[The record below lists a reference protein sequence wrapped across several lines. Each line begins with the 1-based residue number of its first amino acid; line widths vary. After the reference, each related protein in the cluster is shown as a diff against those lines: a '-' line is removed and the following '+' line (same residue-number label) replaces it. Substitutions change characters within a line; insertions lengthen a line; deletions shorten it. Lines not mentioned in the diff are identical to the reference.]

1 MNLTEFAL
9 FVCYGLGTGALI
21 AGLALA
27 LVINYRGSGVINLAM
42 GAVALFGAY
51 EFYALRT
58 KGSLWVPIP
67 GLPLVDLGS
76 SWSFLPAF
84 VVALLASAG
93 FGALFDWLVLWPL
106 RNSAPL
112 AKLVASLGLLL
123 TLQALAIQQFG
134 IYGDAAPNV
143 LPAGS
148 GDVLHIF
155 GGIVPTDRIWL
166 AVIVVVLTGIL
177 MAVYKYTHFGV
188 ATRAAS
194 ENQPAAS
201 LSGLAPQTISTVNTM
216 AAFVLAGLLGILVAP
231 TSQLDPTTIPLAV
244 IPALGA
250 ALIAR
255 FTSFGVAAGFGML
268 MGIIQS
274 ELIYMQ
280 TKPWFPEVGGVSL
293 PGVADLVYF
302 LIIVAVLVFQGK
314 SLPERG
320 VLTEAR
326 LPRAPAAKRILWP
339 ALIFAGICGVSFFLV
354 PFDWRSATILTLI
367 GAVVCLS
374 LVMIT
379 GFVGQ
384 VSLFQVGLGGIA
396 GLVVARLALNH
407 GIGFPLGAIL
417 GIVIATAFGVVVA
430 LPAFRVR
437 GVSLAILTVAGMVAI
452 EQFGLDNGTWG
463 AGQTSGMIVPE
474 PKLFGIDIGPNA
486 KFLGSSG
493 TPTPAFALI
502 VLGVMVLLAMFV
514 AAVRRSILGPRM
526 LAVRSNE
533 RAAAAAGIGPRT
545 VKMTAF
551 TISSFIGAVAGV
563 LYAYALS
570 SVSIQQ
576 FGTTTALTFV
586 AFAYLGGIT
595 TVRGALVGGLLAPG
609 ALAALVMNKLNISPV
624 YLLIIGGIGLII
636 AVVSAPEGIVLTPL
650 RRQPPVLLYNA
661 IARRF
666 TRPGAAPGLTTEAE
680 EPAS

>member
-1 MNLTEFAL
+1 MGLNQLLLFA
-9 FVCYGLGTGALI
+9 CYGLGTGALI

-42 GAVALFGAY
+42 GAVALLGAY
-51 EFYALRT
+51 EFFALRT
-58 KGSLWVPIP
+58 RGDFWVPIP
-67 GLPLVDLGS
+67 AVPLVDLGS

-84 VVALLASAG
+84 VLALLASAG
-93 FGALFDWLVLWPL
+93 LGALFDWAVLWPL

-123 TLQALAIQQFG
+123 TIQALAIQRFG
-134 IYGDAAPNV
+134 IYGDSAPNV

-148 GDVLHIF
+148 GDIVRIF
-155 GGIVPTDRIWL
+155 GGIVPTDRLWL
-166 AVIVVVLTGIL
+166 TVIVVVLTGIL
-177 MAVYKYTHFGV
+177 MAVYKYTRFGV
-188 ATRAAS
+188 ATRAAA
-194 ENQPAAS
+194 ENQPAAA
-201 LSGLAPQTISTVNTM
+201 LSGLAPQTISMANTM
-216 AAFVLAGLLGILVAP
+216 ASFLLAGLLGILVAP
-231 TSQLDPTTIPLAV
+231 TSQLDPTTIPYAV

-255 FTSFGVAAGFGML
+255 FTSFGIAAVSGIV

-274 ELIYMQ
+274 ELIYLQ
-280 TKPWFPEVGGVSL
+280 TKPWFPTVGGVSL

-302 LIIVAVLVFQGK
+302 LVIVVVLLLQGK

-320 VLTEAR
+320 TLTEAR
-326 LPRAPAAKRILWP
+326 LPRAPAAKRIVAP
-339 ALIFAGICGVSFFLV
+339 SVVFAAVCGVSFFIV
-354 PFDWRSATILTLI
+354 PFDWRGATILTLI

-374 LVMIT
+374 LVVIT

-396 GLVVARLALNH
+396 GLVVAKLATDH

-417 GIVIATAFGVVVA
+417 GILFATAFGVVVA

-452 EQFGLDNGTWG
+452 EQFGLYNSVWG
-463 AGQTSGMIVPE
+463 AGQSSGLIVPE
-474 PKLFGIDIGPNA
+474 PKLFGRALGPSA
-486 KFLGSSG
+486 SFLGSSS

-502 VLGVMVLLAMFV
+502 VLVVMVLLAMFV
-514 AAVRRSILGPRM
+514 AALRRSILGTRM

-533 RAAAAAGIGPRT
+533 RAAAAAGIGPRS

-551 TISSFIGAVAGV
+551 AVSSFVGAVAGV

-595 TVRGALVGGLLAPG
+595 TVRGALVGALLAPG
-609 ALAALVMNKLNISPV
+609 ALAALVMTKLNISPV
-624 YLLIIGGIGLII
+624 YLLIIGGLGLII
-636 AVVSAPEGIVLTPL
+636 AVVSAPDGIVLTPV
-650 RRQPPVLLYNA
+650 RKQPPVLLYNA
-661 IARRF
+661 VARRL
-666 TRPGAAPGLTTEAE
+666 RSRAAAPTALATEAE
-680 EPAS
+680 S

>member
-1 MNLTEFAL
+1 
-9 FVCYGLGTGALI
+9 
-21 AGLALA
+21 
-27 LVINYRGSGVINLAM
+27 VINYRGSGVINLAM
-42 GAVALFGAY
+42 GAVALLGAY

-58 KGSLWVPIP
+58 KGDFWIPIP
-67 GLPLVDLGS
+67 AIPLVDLGS
-76 SWSFLPAF
+76 AWSFVPAF
-84 VVALLASAG
+84 VVALLAAAG

-134 IYGDAAPNV
+134 IYGEAAPNV
-143 LPAGS
+143 LPAGP
-148 GDVLHIF
+148 GDVLRIF
-155 GGIVPTDRIWL
+155 GGIVPTDRVWL
-166 AVIVVVLTGIL
+166 AAIVVVLTVIL
-177 MAVYKYTHFGV
+177 MAVYKYTRFGV
-188 ATRAAS
+188 ATRAAA
-194 ENQPAAS
+194 ENQPAAA
-201 LSGLAPQTISTVNTM
+201 LTGLAPQTISTVNTM
-216 AAFVLAGLLGILVAP
+216 AAFGLAGLLGILVAP

-250 ALIAR
+250 ALLAR

-274 ELIYMQ
+274 ELIYLQ
-280 TKPWFPEVGGVSL
+280 TKTWFPTSGGVSL
-293 PGVADLVYF
+293 PGVADLLYF
-302 LIIVAVLVFQGK
+302 LIIVVVLVFQGK
-314 SLPERG
+314 ALPERG
-320 VLTEAR
+320 TLTEAR
-326 LPRAPAAKRILWP
+326 LPRAPAARRILVP
-339 ALIFAGICGVSFFLV
+339 SLVAAALCTVSFFVL

-367 GAVVCLS
+367 GAIVCLS

-396 GLVVARLALNH
+396 GLAVAKLALNH

-417 GIVIATAFGVVVA
+417 GVLIATAFGVVVA

-452 EQFGLDNGTWG
+452 EQFVLNNVSWG
-463 AGQTSGMIVPE
+463 AGEASGTIVPE
-474 PKLFGIDIGPNA
+474 PKLFGVDVGPNA
-486 KFLGSSG
+486 TWLGKGYG
-493 TPTPAFALI
+493 TPTPAFAVC
-502 VLGVMVLLAMFV
+502 VLVVMVALGMFV
-514 AAVRRSILGPRM
+514 AAVRRSILGQRM

-533 RAAAAAGIGPRT
+533 RAAAAAGIGPRS
-545 VKMTAF
+545 VKMLAF
-551 TISSFIGAVAGV
+551 TLSSFIGAVAGV

-570 SVSIQQ
+570 SVSVQQ

-595 TVRGALVGGLLAPG
+595 IVRGALVGALLAPG
-609 ALAALVMNKLNISPV
+609 ALGALVMSKLGISSV

-650 RRQPPVLLYNA
+650 SKQPPVQLYHA
-661 IARRF
+661 IARRL
-666 TRPGAAPGLTTEAE
+666 RSGPQPVPAE
-680 EPAS
+680 ETA